1 MKNDITSQL
10 SQAIKKGDKNR
21 IHTLRLIL
29 AAIKDKEIANR
40 SSGEDS
46 EISNESVIQLLKKM
60 VKQRNDSIEMFAK
73 ANRNELV
80 DKEKSEI
87 AIIDE
92 FLPQQLGEEE
102 TEILCNEKR
111 YQIEYHIDSLDKI
124 LVSASITGGSPA
136 LMGTLPKSTNSMAP
150 SCSATEVMISL
161 ILIAC
166 PEPIFT
172 APQKSEESSVTKHF
186 ATSSTNI

>member
-1 MKNDITSQL
+1 MKHNVTSEL
-10 SQAIKKGDKNR
+10 SQAIKSGDKNR
-21 IHTLRLIL
+21 THTLRLIL

-87 AIIDE
+87 EIIEE
-92 FLPQQLGEEE
+92 FLPQQLGEED
-102 TEILCNEKR
+102 TEILCNEAIAKTESSSLKE
-111 YQIEYHIDSLDKI
+111 IGKVIKFLKENSDSSLDISLASKI
-124 LVSASITGGSPA
+124 LKEK
-136 LMGTLPKSTNSMAP
+136 L
-150 SCSATEVMISL
+150 
-161 ILIAC
+161 
-166 PEPIFT
+166 
-172 APQKSEESSVTKHF
+172 QK
-186 ATSSTNI
+186 

>member
-1 MKNDITSQL
+1 MKNNITSEL
-10 SQAIKKGDKNR
+10 TQAIKSGNKNR
-21 IHTLRLIL
+21 THTLRLIL

-46 EISNESVIQLLKKM
+46 EISNESVVQLLKKM

-102 TEILCNEKR
+102 TKILCNDAIAKTESSSLKE
-111 YQIEYHIDSLDKI
+111 IGKVIKFLKENSGSSLDISLASKI
-124 LVSASITGGSPA
+124 LKEK
-136 LMGTLPKSTNSMAP
+136 L
-150 SCSATEVMISL
+150 
-161 ILIAC
+161 
-166 PEPIFT
+166 
-172 APQKSEESSVTKHF
+172 QK
-186 ATSSTNI
+186 

>member
-10 SQAIKKGDKNR
+10 SQAIKNGDKNR

-46 EISNESVIQLLKKM
+46 EISNESVIQLLRKM

-87 AIIDE
+87 VIINE

-102 TEILCNEKR
+102 TKILCNEAIAKTESSSLKEIGKVIR
-111 YQIEYHIDSLDKI
+111 FLKENSGSSLDISLASKI
-124 LVSASITGGSPA
+124 LKEK
-136 LMGTLPKSTNSMAP
+136 L
-150 SCSATEVMISL
+150 
-161 ILIAC
+161 
-166 PEPIFT
+166 
-172 APQKSEESSVTKHF
+172 QK
-186 ATSSTNI
+186 

>member
-1 MKNDITSQL
+1 MKNDITNEL
-10 SQAIKKGDKNR
+10 SQAIKSGDKNR

-46 EISNESVIQLLKKM
+46 EISNESVVQLLKKM

-73 ANRNELV
+73 ANRDELV

-87 AIIDE
+87 EIIDE

-102 TEILCNEKR
+102 TKILCNEAIAKT
-111 YQIEYHIDSLDKI
+111 ESTSLKEIGKVIKFLKENSGSNLDISLASKI
-124 LVSASITGGSPA
+124 LKEK
-136 LMGTLPKSTNSMAP
+136 L
-150 SCSATEVMISL
+150 
-161 ILIAC
+161 
-166 PEPIFT
+166 
-172 APQKSEESSVTKHF
+172 QK
-186 ATSSTNI
+186 